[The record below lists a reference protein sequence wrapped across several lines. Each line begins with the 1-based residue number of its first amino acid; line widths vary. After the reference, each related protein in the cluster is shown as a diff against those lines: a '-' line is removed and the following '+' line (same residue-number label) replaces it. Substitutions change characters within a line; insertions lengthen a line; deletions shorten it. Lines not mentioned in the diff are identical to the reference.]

1 MMMVSDHD
9 DLIEHLRGIRKVV
22 INTVHGGFSLSHE
35 AILLY
40 HRYSGTKIYWRDLEP
55 SSSWSPRI
63 YHLDPECTDQY
74 SWSDHDLV
82 RDDPVLV
89 RVVEEMG
96 GEAAGSQ
103 HAHLKVVR
111 IPADVDWI
119 VQEYDGLEWI
129 AERHRTWQ

>member
-1 MMMVSDHD
+1 MNKHNE
-9 DLIEHLRGIRKVV
+9 LLENLRGIRKIV
-22 INTVHGGFSLSHE
+22 INKVHGGFGLSHE
-35 AILLY
+35 AILRY
-40 HRYSGTKIYWRDLEP
+40 HELSGTKIYWQTMEP

-63 YHLDPECTDQY
+63 YYLDPECTDANY
-74 SWSDHDLV
+74 WSDTDIL

>member
-1 MMMVSDHD
+1 MTISDYE
-9 DLIEHLRGIRKVV
+9 LIEHLRGVRHVV
-22 INTVHGGFSLSHE
+22 INQCHGGFSLSHE

-40 HRYSGTKIYWRDLEP
+40 HRYSGTQIYWRDLEP

-74 SWSDHDLV
+74 YWSDTDIL

-89 RVVEEMG
+89 RVVEELG
-96 GEAAGSQ
+96 GEVAGSQ

-129 AERHRTWQ
+129 AERHRTWE